1 MSLRPADLADEVIS
15 GVTQRAGRSVL
26 TALGTALALAAFVAV
41 LGLTA
46 TTQGQVSARFS
57 ELSATEVSLERTATD
72 PAEPAAFPADAQE
85 RVAAL
90 PGVKAVGVSW
100 PVPLGN
106 AKVGVRPED
115 ADRTGETLPVL
126 AATPGYFAAVHAR
139 MAQGVAFDAFHDGRA
154 EDVAVVGRA
163 AAARLG
169 LTRLDAQPAIFVQG
183 RALTVIG
190 VVDSVDRR
198 PETLLDV
205 LVPAATAARHWGP
218 SPASGSVTSM
228 LVDTAVGAAQ
238 QVGRQAKVAAR
249 PDSPERTK
257 AVVPPDPRTLRD
269 AVSTDLNGLFLG
281 LAGVSLV
288 VGGVGIANTSLVA
301 VLERVPEIGLRRALG
316 ARRRHIAGQ
325 FLVESATLGLLGGL
339 VGTAIGV
346 VTVLVVSIVRGLTP
360 ILEPQVVYP
369 APVLGMVTGLLAG
382 LCPAWRATRI
392 EPAEAL
398 RR

>member
-1 MSLRPADLADEVIS
+1 MRLRPRDLADEVIS
-15 GVTQRAGRSVL
+15 GVVQRPGRSVL
-26 TALGTALALAAFVAV
+26 TAVGTALALAAFVAV

-46 TTQGQVSARFS
+46 TTQGQVSARFT
-57 ELSATEVSLERTATD
+57 ELSATEVVLERSAVD
-72 PAEPAAFPADAQE
+72 PDEPAAFPRDAQD

-90 PGVKAVGVSW
+90 PGVRAVGVSW
-100 PVPLGN
+100 PVPIGQS
-106 AKVGVRPED
+106 KVGVRPEEVD
-115 ADRTGETLPVL
+115 GEALSVL
-126 AATPGYFAAVHAR
+126 AASPGYFQSVHAR
-139 MAQGVAFDAFHDGRA
+139 VGQGVAFDAFHDGRA

-163 AAARLG
+163 AATRLG

-183 RALTVIG
+183 RAFTVIG
-190 VVDSVDRR
+190 VVDAVDRR
-198 PETLLDV
+198 QDTLLSV
-205 LVPAATAARHWGP
+205 LVPAATATKHWGP
-218 SPASGSVTSM
+218 SPASGGITSM
-228 LVDTAVGAAQ
+228 LVDTELGAAQ
-238 QVGRQAKVAAR
+238 QVGRQAKAAAR
-249 PDSPERTK
+249 PESPEKTK
-257 AVVPPDPRTLRD
+257 VIVPPDPRALRD

-325 FLVESATLGLLGGL
+325 FLLESATLGLLGGL
-339 VGTAIGV
+339 VGTAVGV
-346 VTVLVVSIVRGLTP
+346 VTVLLVSIARELTP

-369 APVLGMVTGLLAG
+369 APVLGVITGLLAG
-382 LCPAWRATRI
+382 LYPAWRATRI